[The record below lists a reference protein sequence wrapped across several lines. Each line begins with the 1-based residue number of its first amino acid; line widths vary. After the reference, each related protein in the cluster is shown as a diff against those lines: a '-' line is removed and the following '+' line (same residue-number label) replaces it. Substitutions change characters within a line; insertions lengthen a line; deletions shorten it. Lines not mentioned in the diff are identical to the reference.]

1 MELKKKKKKKE
12 SWWPNSKR
20 TNKIP
25 RNVNMRH
32 GAWEPAIHDQMYL
45 YWLGWQMT
53 LQLSWQPFHWKTKK
67 KEKKR
72 EQRIIQYSS
81 MRSSHDPPPPNFS

>member
-1 MELKKKKKKKE
+1 MELKKKEKKKKE

-67 KEKKR
+67 KRKKER
-72 EQRIIQYSS
+72 AKNHPILKHEVKSW
-81 MRSSHDPPPPNFS
+81 